1 MCGSVYL
8 VGFYIG
14 SGNLNS
20 GPYEFRAS
28 VSCAESSPCS
38 KNSIFKRNSL
48 PNKACLTQA
57 GAFPHAK
64 RILEGKDK
72 MSSPGGGAGEPH
84 ECAQMEEA

>member
-1 MCGSVYL
+1 MCGLVYL

-20 GPYEFRAS
+20 GPYEFRAG
-28 VSCAESSPCS
+28 VSCAEPSPCS

-48 PNKACLTQA
+48 PHKACLTQA